1 MKIQIQNLTE
11 KGKIPIIVGGTNY
24 YIESIVYQILV
35 EDMNDSNALLWETSK
50 RKRDNVDNKN
60 DESQPK
66 KLAVDC
72 NSDVDK
78 EPVSSDVNE
87 VENFIDK
94 QKLQKEIDN
103 ESNFTNEEIH
113 AKLKSID
120 PVMASRL
127 HPNNRRKV
135 LR

>member
-1 MKIQIQNLTE
+1 MEIQIQNLTE